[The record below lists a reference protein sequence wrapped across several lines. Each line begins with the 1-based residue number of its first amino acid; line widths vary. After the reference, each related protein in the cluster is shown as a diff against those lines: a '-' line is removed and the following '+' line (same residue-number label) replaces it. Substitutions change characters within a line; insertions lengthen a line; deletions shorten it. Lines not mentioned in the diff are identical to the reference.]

1 MLNTIKMAGKY
12 LDQPLLVGKFSK
24 AVPATL
30 IAGSA
35 LYTAHEVK
43 KAPEGHKKQAA
54 INTALVLGATSAA
67 ALAAPRVA
75 AKVVGRPFEKV
86 NLNKIRQNNTKLVDE
101 FLSSNKVSKPVE
113 TILDKARTKVLK
125 IKEIATLNKEIGQT
139 ENGKKFMNAFVP
151 EPENVT
157 SKDIV
162 KDMARLS
169 ILGAMPVAGGI
180 AGGIAGDMITDKPNW
195 KKKLPNK
202 IKEGAYQYLANIF
215 LCNVGAAGA
224 LGILEAAKV
233 KSKAA
238 RAGGM
243 VAGILATGV
252 IGGSTIA
259 NYISKKV
266 INPLFDGK
274 NAKKADKNEGL
285 YSERKPEALDLCL
298 HSDDIA
304 TIAVMSGFK
313 WIEPS
318 LPILYAISGYRSGI
332 GYRNGD
338 KGHHKQAKVE
348 NNNQQACLQKK

>member
-1 MLNTIKMAGKY
+1 MLNTIKITGKY
-12 LDQPLLVGKFSK
+12 LDQPLLVAKFSK
-24 AVPATL
+24 VVPSVLLGGATACTL
-30 IAGSA
+30 
-35 LYTAHEVK
+35 HEVH
-43 KAPEGHKKQAA
+43 KAPKEKKKKVA
-54 INTALVLGATSAA
+54 INTGFVMGATSIA
-67 ALAAPRVA
+67 ALTAPKLA
-75 AKVVGRPFEKV
+75 AKAVGRPYIKPDA
-86 NLNKIRQNNTKLVDE
+86 NKIIQNNTSLVNN
-101 FLSSNKVSKPVE
+101 FLAENKVSNTVGK
-113 TILDKARTKVLK
+113 ILEKAKNKVLS
-125 IKEIATLNKEIGQT
+125 IKEISQLNKEINNTQS
-139 ENGKKFMNAFVP
+139 GKQFMDKFVP
-151 EPENVT
+151 KPENIT
-157 SKDIV
+157 SNDIV

-169 ILGAMPVAGGI
+169 VLGAMPVVGGI
-180 AGGIAGDMITDKPNW
+180 AGGVAGDVVTDKPNW

-238 RAGGM
+238 RAAGM

-252 IGGSTIA
+252 IGGSSIA
-259 NYISKKV
+259 NFISKKF
-266 INPLFDGK
+266 INPMF
-274 NAKKADKNEGL
+274 DKNNTDSKNSGL

-298 HSDDIA
+298 HTDDVA

-338 KGHHKQAKVE
+338 KHQHHNKDKSSPPRA
-348 NNNQQACLQKK
+348 L